1 MLGQDVQDEHR
12 GARRCCRVDQQDRGA
27 VTVAEIARYPG
38 VPSAASAN
46 GTSSALD
53 GDRSAVVAVVHPGVC
68 ASWVTRAE
76 TPPL

>member
-1 MLGQDVQDEHR
+1 VS
-12 GARRCCRVDQQDRGA
+12 
-27 VTVAEIARYPG
+27 VAEIARYPAS
-38 VPSAASAN
+38 VSAASAN

-76 TPPL
+76 TPPLYPGTRGTASSAWVAVSRPVG

>member
-1 MLGQDVQDEHR
+1 M
-12 GARRCCRVDQQDRGA
+12 
-27 VTVAEIARYPG
+27 TVAEIARYPG